1 MDKKNFT
8 KKNSER
14 NNFGKK
20 NNYQKPDR
28 QKPAENDAALDN
40 EREIICGRN
49 PVIEALRSGAE
60 INKVLLQEGMEPAK
74 AAQIIELCRE
84 RKVVYATVPKQQLIK
99 LAGEDNR
106 GVIAYLAPFAYA
118 EPEEMLA
125 LAAERG
131 EAPFIV
137 LLDGVEDPHNLGAII
152 RTALCT
158 GAHGVIIPKR
168 RSAALTQ
175 TVNKVSSGA
184 LQYMKVARVSNLVQ
198 TMESLK
204 EAGLWIAGAD
214 MDGENIYQANLKGA
228 MGLVMG
234 AEGKGL
240 SPLVREKCDFII
252 SLPMKGPLNSLSV
265 SAAGAVCMYEIMK
278 ANS

>member
-1 MDKKNFT
+1 MDKKNFA
-8 KKNSER
+8 KKNAER

-60 INKVLLQEGMEPAK
+60 INKVLLAEGMEPAK

-84 RKVVYATVPKQQLIK
+84 RKVVYASVPKQQLVK

-125 LAAERG
+125 LAAERN
-131 EAPFIV
+131 EPPFIV

-214 MDGENIYQANLKGA
+214 MDGENIYQANLKGS

>member
-1 MDKKNFT
+1 MDKKNIT
-8 KKNSER
+8 KKNAER
-14 NNFGKK
+14 NNFGK
-20 NNYQKPDR
+20 NNNFKKPDR
-28 QKPAENDAALDN
+28 QKPVEAATDEEKEL
-40 EREIICGRN
+40 ICGRN

-84 RKVVYATVPKQQLIK
+84 RKVVYASVPKQQLIK
-99 LAGEDNR
+99 LAGADNR

-198 TMESLK
+198 TIESLK
-204 EAGLWIAGAD
+204 KAGLWIAGAD
-214 MDGENIYQANLKGA
+214 MDGENIYQANLKSA

>member
-8 KKNSER
+8 KKNAER

-60 INKVLLQEGMEPAK
+60 INKVLLAEGMEPAK

-84 RKVVYATVPKQQLIK
+84 RKVVYATVPKQQLVK

-125 LAAERG
+125 LAAERN
-131 EAPFIV
+131 EPPFIV